1 MVPPWWIIN
10 HYLFVVIWII
20 AHQSKEFHCLF
31 YSHSL
36 EMFDTKKCSFLI
48 SSMQKSSERKLLSLV
63 HLHEVQSEET
73 GSSLTSTPVTGSS
86 QITLAESSVLRL
98 VPVFVCVFLV
108 HLLES

>member
-1 MVPPWWIIN
+1 M
-10 HYLFVVIWII
+10 L
-20 AHQSKEFHCLF
+20 KCL
-31 YSHSL
+31 
-36 EMFDTKKCSFLI
+36 TQKKRYFLI

-98 VPVFVCVFLV
+98 VPMFVCVFLI